1 MPQLDKTGPRGQG
14 ALTGRG
20 LGPCGTGSQRGAGRG
35 FGLGLGRGFGRGL
48 GRGWGCPLC
57 GGLPQI
63 ITEKEEKEMLKE
75 EASALEE
82 ELKEVQK
89 RIAEIK

>member
-14 ALTGRG
+14 PLTGRG

-35 FGLGLGRGFGRGL
+35 LGRGFGRGL

-57 GGLPQI
+57 GCLPQV
-63 ITEKEEKEMLKE
+63 ITEKEEKEILKE
-75 EASALEE
+75 EALALEE
-82 ELKEVQK
+82 ELKEVKK
-89 RIAEIK
+89 RITEIK